1 MAKVPKVLRSPAIWI
16 QTRHAARDP
25 DTGLPQQTGALPWR
39 FRRDKLQI
47 LLVTGRL
54 SKRWNI
60 PKGWPM
66 FGKTLAEAAAQEA
79 FEEGGVI
86 GVPGSE
92 PIGRFDHT
100 KAHGLLGT
108 LSVTIL
114 VFPLEAT
121 KALNKWPEKDERERR
136 WLEPRKAAK
145 LVDNDEL
152 KALLLRFAPAEKGR

>member
-1 MAKVPKVLRSPAIWI
+1 MAKLAKVLRAPAIWI
-16 QTRHAARDP
+16 QTRHAARDAQS
-25 DTGLPQQTGALPWR
+25 GMPQQTGALPWR

-54 SKRWNI
+54 SKRWSV

-79 FEEGGVI
+79 YEEAGVI
-86 GVPGSE
+86 GVAGNE

-121 KALNKWPEKDERERR
+121 KVLTKWPEKGERERK
-136 WLEPRKAAK
+136 WLEPKKAAK
-145 LVDNDEL
+145 LVDNEQL
-152 KALLLRFAPAEKGR
+152 KALLLRFAPAEKAR